1 MFKREL
7 YIKKIRP
14 YIDKPFIKV
23 LTGIRRSGKSVIL
36 KLLKKE
42 FLEKGILEDHIIY
55 INFENLDYSD
65 IDDAKKLD
73 QYVKSKIL
81 DKDRYYL
88 LLDEIQE
95 VKGWER
101 AINSLMASTNSDI
114 YITGSNSKLLSSELA
129 TYIAGRYIE
138 IKIYTLSFREYL
150 EFKGLNK
157 DNCDIKKE
165 LKEFIRMG
173 GFPAISIGNYEHDEA
188 YELIKDIYSSAILRD
203 TVQRYNIRNVELL
216 ERVVKFVFDNI
227 GNIFS
232 AKNVAD
238 YFKSQQRKV
247 DLNTIYNY
255 LNALESAYI
264 IQKIQRYDIKGK
276 EILQTNEKYFVGDH
290 SLIYGVMGYKDRMIS
305 GILENIVLN
314 ELLKRGYKVYVGKLG
329 NKEVDFIAE
338 KKEDKIYI
346 QVTYILGNSQSTID
360 REFNPLLEIHDH
372 YHKYVVSMD
381 DFWSDNIE
389 GVKHKNLAEFLLME
403 EY

>member
-129 TYIAGRYIE
+129 TYIAGH
-138 IKIYTLSFREYL
+138 YL
-150 EFKGLNK
+150 
-157 DNCDIKKE
+157 
-165 LKEFIRMG
+165 
-173 GFPAISIGNYEHDEA
+173 
-188 YELIKDIYSSAILRD
+188 
-203 TVQRYNIRNVELL
+203 
-216 ERVVKFVFDNI
+216 
-227 GNIFS
+227 
-232 AKNVAD
+232 
-238 YFKSQQRKV
+238 
-247 DLNTIYNY
+247 
-255 LNALESAYI
+255 
-264 IQKIQRYDIKGK
+264 
-276 EILQTNEKYFVGDH
+276 
-290 SLIYGVMGYKDRMIS
+290 
-305 GILENIVLN
+305 LENI
-314 ELLKRGYKVYVGKLG
+314 
-329 NKEVDFIAE
+329 
-338 KKEDKIYI
+338 
-346 QVTYILGNSQSTID
+346 
-360 REFNPLLEIHDH
+360 
-372 YHKYVVSMD
+372 
-381 DFWSDNIE
+381 
-389 GVKHKNLAEFLLME
+389 
-403 EY
+403 